1 MKSLCVFCGSSTGV
15 SPVYAEAARHLASAL
30 IRHNLTLVFGGGHIG
45 LMGVLA
51 DTVLSKGGRAIGV
64 IPRALVDRE
73 LAHRGCELRIVGS
86 MHERKAVMAEISD
99 GFVALPGGFGT
110 LDELFEILTWAQLG
124 IHTKPIGLFNVA
136 GYFDLLLSWV
146 DQAVREQFITTHD
159 RTLLLSEAEPERLL
173 NRLIKSRHTP
183 PGVLK
188 PVRP

>member
-1 MKSLCVFCGSSTGV
+1 MKSLGVFCGSSTGA
-15 SPVYAEAARHLASAL
+15 SEIYAEAARHLASAL
-30 IRHNLTLVFGGGHIG
+30 VEQDLTMVFGGGHIG

-51 DTVLSKGGRAIGV
+51 DAVLARGGQAIGV

-73 LAHRGCELRIVGS
+73 LAHRSCELRVVES

-124 IHTKPIGLFNVA
+124 IHTKPIGLLNVA
-136 GYFDLLLSWV
+136 GYFDLLLGWV
-146 DQAVREQFITTHD
+146 DQAVREDFITRQD
-159 RTLLLSEAEPERLL
+159 RDLLLSEAEPKRLL
-173 NRLIKSRHTP
+173 DRLIKWRHTP
-183 PGVLK
+183 PATLK

>member
-1 MKSLCVFCGSSTGV
+1 M
-15 SPVYAEAARHLASAL
+15 ASAL
-30 IRHNLTLVFGGGHIG
+30 VERELTLVFGGGHIG

-51 DTVLSKGGRAIGV
+51 DTVLARGGRAIGV

-73 LAHRGCELRIVGS
+73 LAHQGCELRIVGS

-124 IHTKPIGLFNVA
+124 IHAKPIGLLNVA

-146 DQAVREQFITTHD
+146 DQAAREQFVTTHD
-159 RTLLLSEAEPERLL
+159 RALLISDAEPERLL
-173 NRLIKSRHTP
+173 DRFIEWQHSAPPAAVKS
-183 PGVLK
+183 
-188 PVRP
+188 VRP